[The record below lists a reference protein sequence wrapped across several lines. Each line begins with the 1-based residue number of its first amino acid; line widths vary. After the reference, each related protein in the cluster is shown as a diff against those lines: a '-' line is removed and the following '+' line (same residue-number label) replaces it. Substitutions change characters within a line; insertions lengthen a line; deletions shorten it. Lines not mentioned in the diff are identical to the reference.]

1 MTHIDLSILLPSYNN
16 VCVSLVQVL
25 QRQADALRGKLD
37 KPFRYEIIV
46 ADDCSTDAA
55 CIDANR
61 VIGDMLHC
69 RYLRMKQNVGRAQIR
84 NVLISESSGD
94 YVLLIDSDLFLC
106 DDNYLYKYA
115 TSTADVVY
123 GGTRIGGEGFA
134 MVDNEA
140 KNDEINVE
148 NIQYEGAKSE
158 NVRNEGHTEN
168 LKGNLRYIYEKKAEP
183 SHRAVF
189 RQLHPNQEISVC
201 NLYAR
206 RDIMEAH
213 PFDSRFKAY
222 GYEDVL
228 FGKRLAESGIEVT
241 HIDNPVLINEFEPNS
256 VFVKKTEE
264 AILTLCRFEQDLEG
278 YSNLKTKVTTLGRYI
293 PLSLF
298 RLWHRIMK
306 NKEKRNLTGSKPS
319 LLLFKLYKLGFF
331 LENRKVKK

>member
-1 MTHIDLSILLPSYNN
+1 MTHIDMSILLPSYNN

-25 QRQADALRGKLD
+25 QCQADALRGKLD

-46 ADDCSTDAA
+46 ADDGSTDAA

-69 RYLRMKQNVGRAQIR
+69 RYLRMEQNVGRAQIR
-84 NVLISESSGD
+84 NVLISESRGD

-140 KNDEINVE
+140 N
-148 NIQYEGAKSE
+148 
-158 NVRNEGHTEN
+158 TEN

-183 SHRAVF
+183 SHRAAF
-189 RQLHPNQEISVC
+189 RQLRPNQEISVC

-241 HIDNPVLINEFEPNS
+241 HIDNPVLINEFESNS

>member
-25 QRQADALRGKLD
+25 QRQADALSGKLD

-69 RYLRMKQNVGRAQIR
+69 RYLRMEQNVGRAQIR
-84 NVLISESSGD
+84 NVLISESRGD

-123 GGTRIGGEGFA
+123 GGTRIGGEGLA

-140 KNDEINVE
+140 N
-148 NIQYEGAKSE
+148 
-158 NVRNEGHTEN
+158 TEN

-183 SHRAVF
+183 SHRAAF
-189 RQLHPNQEISVC
+189 RQLRPNQEISVC

-278 YSNLKTKVTTLGRYI
+278 YSNLKTKVSTLGRYI

-331 LENRKVKK
+331 LENRMVKK

>member
-25 QRQADALRGKLD
+25 QRQADALWGKLD

-55 CIDANR
+55 CVDANR

-69 RYLRMKQNVGRAQIR
+69 RYLRMEQNVGRAQIR

-140 KNDEINVE
+140 N
-148 NIQYEGAKSE
+148 
-158 NVRNEGHTEN
+158 TEN

-189 RQLHPNQEISVC
+189 RQLRPNQEISVC

-206 RDIMEAH
+206 RDIMKAH

-278 YSNLKTKVTTLGRYI
+278 YSNLKTKVSTLGRYI

>member
-16 VCVSLVQVL
+16 VCVSLVQAL

-46 ADDCSTDAA
+46 ADDGSTDAA

-69 RYLRMKQNVGRAQIR
+69 RYLRMEHNVGRAQIR
-84 NVLISESSGD
+84 NVLISESCGD

-106 DDNYLYKYA
+106 DDNYLYRYA

-123 GGTRIGGEGFA
+123 GGTCIGGEGLV

-140 KNDEINVE
+140 N
-148 NIQYEGAKSE
+148 
-158 NVRNEGHTEN
+158 TEH

-183 SHRAVF
+183 SHRAAF
-189 RQLHPNQEISVC
+189 RQLRPNQEISVC

-206 RDIMEAH
+206 CDIMEAH

-278 YSNLKTKVTTLGRYI
+278 YSNLKTKVAALGRFI

-298 RLWHRIMK
+298 RFWHRIMK
-306 NKEKRNLTGSKPS
+306 NKEKRNLTGQKPS

-331 LENRKVKK
+331 LENRKAKK

>member
-69 RYLRMKQNVGRAQIR
+69 RYLRMEQNVGRAQIR
-84 NVLISESSGD
+84 NVLISESRGD

-123 GGTRIGGEGFA
+123 GGTRIGGEGLA

-140 KNDEINVE
+140 N
-148 NIQYEGAKSE
+148 
-158 NVRNEGHTEN
+158 TEN

-189 RQLHPNQEISVC
+189 RQLRPNQEISVC

-278 YSNLKTKVTTLGRYI
+278 YSNLKTKVSTLGRYI

-306 NKEKRNLTGSKPS
+306 NKEKRNLTGPKPS

-331 LENRKVKK
+331 LESRIVKK

>member
-16 VCVSLVQVL
+16 VCVSLVQAL

-46 ADDCSTDAA
+46 ADDGSTDAA

-69 RYLRMKQNVGRAQIR
+69 RYLRMEHNVGRAQIR
-84 NVLISESSGD
+84 NVLISESCGD

-106 DDNYLYKYA
+106 DDNYLYRYA

-123 GGTRIGGEGFA
+123 GGTRIGGDGLV

-140 KNDEINVE
+140 N
-148 NIQYEGAKSE
+148 
-158 NVRNEGHTEN
+158 TEN

-183 SHRAVF
+183 SHRAAF
-189 RQLHPNQEISVC
+189 RQLRPNQEISVC

-206 RDIMEAH
+206 RDIMKAH

-278 YSNLKTKVTTLGRYI
+278 YSNLKTKVSTLGRYI

-306 NKEKRNLTGSKPS
+306 NNEKRNLTGPKPS

>member
-25 QRQADALRGKLD
+25 QRQADALWGKLD

-69 RYLRMKQNVGRAQIR
+69 RYLRMEQNVGRAQIR
-84 NVLISESSGD
+84 NVLISESRGD

-123 GGTRIGGEGFA
+123 GGTRIGGEGLA

-140 KNDEINVE
+140 N
-148 NIQYEGAKSE
+148 
-158 NVRNEGHTEN
+158 TEN

-189 RQLHPNQEISVC
+189 RQLRPNQEISVC

-206 RDIMEAH
+206 RDIMKAH

-306 NKEKRNLTGSKPS
+306 NKEKRNLTGAKPS

>member
-46 ADDCSTDAA
+46 ADDGSTDAA

-69 RYLRMKQNVGRAQIR
+69 RYLRMEQNVGRAQIR
-84 NVLISESSGD
+84 NVLISESRGD
-94 YVLLIDSDLFLC
+94 YVLLVDSDLFLC

-140 KNDEINVE
+140 N
-148 NIQYEGAKSE
+148 
-158 NVRNEGHTEN
+158 TEN

-189 RQLHPNQEISVC
+189 RQLRPNQEISVC

-241 HIDNPVLINEFEPNS
+241 HIDNPVLINEFESNS

>member
-46 ADDCSTDAA
+46 ADDGSTDAA

-69 RYLRMKQNVGRAQIR
+69 RYLRMEQNVGRAQIR
-84 NVLISESSGD
+84 NVLISESRGD

-123 GGTRIGGEGFA
+123 GGTRIGGEGLA

-140 KNDEINVE
+140 N
-148 NIQYEGAKSE
+148 
-158 NVRNEGHTEN
+158 TEN
-168 LKGNLRYIYEKKAEP
+168 LKGNLRYLYEKKAEP

-189 RQLHPNQEISVC
+189 RQLRPNQEISVC

-278 YSNLKTKVTTLGRYI
+278 YSNLKTKVTSLGRYI

>member
-25 QRQADALRGKLD
+25 QRQADALRGRLG

-46 ADDCSTDAA
+46 ADDGSTDAA

-69 RYLRMKQNVGRAQIR
+69 RYLRMEQNVGRAQIR
-84 NVLISESSGD
+84 NVLISESRGD

-123 GGTRIGGEGFA
+123 GGTRIGGEGLA

-140 KNDEINVE
+140 N
-148 NIQYEGAKSE
+148 
-158 NVRNEGHTEN
+158 TEN

-183 SHRAVF
+183 SHRAAF
-189 RQLHPNQEISVC
+189 RQLRPNQEISVC

-306 NKEKRNLTGSKPS
+306 NKEKRNLTGSKPN

>member
-16 VCVSLVQVL
+16 VCVSLVQAL

-37 KPFRYEIIV
+37 KTFRYEIIV
-46 ADDCSTDAA
+46 ADDGSTDAA
-55 CIDANR
+55 CIDANC

-69 RYLRMKQNVGRAQIR
+69 RYLRMEHNVGRAQIR
-84 NVLISESSGD
+84 NVLISESCGD

-106 DDNYLYKYA
+106 DDNYLYRYA

-123 GGTRIGGEGFA
+123 GGTRIGDEGLV

-140 KNDEINVE
+140 N
-148 NIQYEGAKSE
+148 
-158 NVRNEGHTEN
+158 TEH

-183 SHRAVF
+183 SHRAFF
-189 RQLHPNQEISVC
+189 RQLRPNQEISVC

-206 RDIMEAH
+206 RDIMETH

-278 YSNLKTKVTTLGRYI
+278 YSNLKTKVAALGRYI

-306 NKEKRNLTGSKPS
+306 NKEKRNLTGPKPS

>member
-69 RYLRMKQNVGRAQIR
+69 RYLRMEQNVGRAQIR
-84 NVLISESSGD
+84 NVLISESRGD

-123 GGTRIGGEGFA
+123 GGTRIGGEGLA

-140 KNDEINVE
+140 N
-148 NIQYEGAKSE
+148 
-158 NVRNEGHTEN
+158 TEN
-168 LKGNLRYIYEKKAEP
+168 LKGNLRYIYEKKVEP

-189 RQLHPNQEISVC
+189 RQLRPNQEISVC

-206 RDIMEAH
+206 RDIMKAH

>member
-69 RYLRMKQNVGRAQIR
+69 RYLRMEQNVGRAQIR
-84 NVLISESSGD
+84 NVLISESRGD

-123 GGTRIGGEGFA
+123 GGTRIGGEGLA

-140 KNDEINVE
+140 N
-148 NIQYEGAKSE
+148 
-158 NVRNEGHTEN
+158 TEN

-189 RQLHPNQEISVC
+189 RQLRPNQEISVC

-206 RDIMEAH
+206 RDIMKAH

-298 RLWHRIMK
+298 RLWHRFMK
-306 NKEKRNLTGSKPS
+306 NKEKRNLTGAKPS

>member
-69 RYLRMKQNVGRAQIR
+69 RYLSMEQNVGRAQIR
-84 NVLISESSGD
+84 NVLISESRGD

-140 KNDEINVE
+140 N
-148 NIQYEGAKSE
+148 
-158 NVRNEGHTEN
+158 TEN
-168 LKGNLRYIYEKKAEP
+168 LKGNLRYIYEKKAES
-183 SHRAVF
+183 SHRAAF
-189 RQLHPNQEISVC
+189 RQLRPNQEISVC

-228 FGKRLAESGIEVT
+228 FGKRLAECGIEVT

>member
-69 RYLRMKQNVGRAQIR
+69 RYLRMEQNVGRAQIR
-84 NVLISESSGD
+84 NVLISESRGD

-123 GGTRIGGEGFA
+123 GGTRIGGEGLA

-140 KNDEINVE
+140 N
-148 NIQYEGAKSE
+148 
-158 NVRNEGHTEN
+158 TEN

-183 SHRAVF
+183 SHRATF
-189 RQLHPNQEISVC
+189 RQLRPNQEISVC

-241 HIDNPVLINEFEPNS
+241 HIDNPVLINEFESNS

>member
-37 KPFRYEIIV
+37 KPFSYEIIV

-69 RYLRMKQNVGRAQIR
+69 RYLRMEQNVGRAQIR
-84 NVLISESSGD
+84 NVLISESRGD

-123 GGTRIGGEGFA
+123 GGTRIGGEGLA

-140 KNDEINVE
+140 N
-148 NIQYEGAKSE
+148 
-158 NVRNEGHTEN
+158 TEN

-183 SHRAVF
+183 SHRATF
-189 RQLHPNQEISVC
+189 RQLRPNQEISVC

-278 YSNLKTKVTTLGRYI
+278 YSNLKTKVSTLGRYI

>member
-25 QRQADALRGKLD
+25 QRQADALWGKLD

-46 ADDCSTDAA
+46 ADDCSIDAA

-84 NVLISESSGD
+84 NVLISESRGD

-123 GGTRIGGEGFA
+123 GGTRIGGEGLA

-140 KNDEINVE
+140 N
-148 NIQYEGAKSE
+148 
-158 NVRNEGHTEN
+158 TEN

-189 RQLHPNQEISVC
+189 RQLRPNQEISVC

>member
-46 ADDCSTDAA
+46 ADDGSTDAV

-69 RYLRMKQNVGRAQIR
+69 RYLRMEQNVGRAQIR
-84 NVLISESSGD
+84 NVLISESRGD

-140 KNDEINVE
+140 N
-148 NIQYEGAKSE
+148 
-158 NVRNEGHTEN
+158 TEH

-189 RQLHPNQEISVC
+189 RQLRPNQEISVC

-293 PLSLF
+293 PLFLF

-306 NKEKRNLTGSKPS
+306 NKEMRNLTGSKPS

>member
-69 RYLRMKQNVGRAQIR
+69 RYLRMERNVGRAQIR
-84 NVLISESSGD
+84 NVLISESRGD

-140 KNDEINVE
+140 N
-148 NIQYEGAKSE
+148 
-158 NVRNEGHTEN
+158 TEN

-189 RQLHPNQEISVC
+189 RQLRPNQEISVC

>member
-69 RYLRMKQNVGRAQIR
+69 RYLRMEQNVGRAQIR

-123 GGTRIGGEGFA
+123 GGTCIGGEGLA

-140 KNDEINVE
+140 N
-148 NIQYEGAKSE
+148 
-158 NVRNEGHTEN
+158 TEK

-189 RQLHPNQEISVC
+189 RQLRPNQEISVC

-206 RDIMEAH
+206 RDIMKAH

-278 YSNLKTKVTTLGRYI
+278 YSNLKTKVSTLGRYI

-306 NKEKRNLTGSKPS
+306 NKEKRNLTGPKPS

>member
-16 VCVSLVQVL
+16 VCVSLVQAL

-46 ADDCSTDAA
+46 TDDCSTDAA

-69 RYLRMKQNVGRAQIR
+69 RYLRMEQNVGRAQIK

-123 GGTRIGGEGFA
+123 GGTCIGGEGLA

-140 KNDEINVE
+140 N
-148 NIQYEGAKSE
+148 
-158 NVRNEGHTEN
+158 TEN

-189 RQLHPNQEISVC
+189 RQLRPNQEISVC

-206 RDIMEAH
+206 RDIMKAH

-306 NKEKRNLTGSKPS
+306 NKEKRNLTGPKPS

>member
-69 RYLRMKQNVGRAQIR
+69 RYLRMEQNVGRAQIR
-84 NVLISESSGD
+84 NVLISESCGD

-140 KNDEINVE
+140 N
-148 NIQYEGAKSE
+148 
-158 NVRNEGHTEN
+158 TEN

-183 SHRAVF
+183 SHRAAF
-189 RQLHPNQEISVC
+189 RQLRPNQEISVC

-241 HIDNPVLINEFEPNS
+241 HIDNPVLINEFESNS

-278 YSNLKTKVTTLGRYI
+278 YSNLKTKVSTLGRYI

>member
-16 VCVSLVQVL
+16 VCVSLVQAL

-46 ADDCSTDAA
+46 ADDGSTDAA
-55 CIDANR
+55 CVDANR

-69 RYLRMKQNVGRAQIR
+69 RYLRMEQNVGRAQIR
-84 NVLISESSGD
+84 NVLISESRGD

-140 KNDEINVE
+140 N
-148 NIQYEGAKSE
+148 
-158 NVRNEGHTEN
+158 TEN

-189 RQLHPNQEISVC
+189 RQLRPNQEISVC

-206 RDIMEAH
+206 RDIMKAH

-306 NKEKRNLTGSKPS
+306 NKEMRNLTGSKPS

>member
-25 QRQADALRGKLD
+25 QRQADALWGKLD

-46 ADDCSTDAA
+46 ADDGSTDAA

-69 RYLRMKQNVGRAQIR
+69 RYLRMEQNVGRAQIR

-140 KNDEINVE
+140 N
-148 NIQYEGAKSE
+148 
-158 NVRNEGHTEN
+158 TEH

-189 RQLHPNQEISVC
+189 RQLRPNQEISVC

>member
-25 QRQADALRGKLD
+25 QRQADALRDKLD

-69 RYLRMKQNVGRAQIR
+69 RYLRMEQNVGRAQIR
-84 NVLISESSGD
+84 NVLISESRGD

-123 GGTRIGGEGFA
+123 GGTRIGGEGLA

-140 KNDEINVE
+140 N
-148 NIQYEGAKSE
+148 
-158 NVRNEGHTEN
+158 TEN

-183 SHRAVF
+183 SHRAAF
-189 RQLHPNQEISVC
+189 RQLRPNQEISVC

-264 AILTLCRFEQDLEG
+264 AIITLCRFEQDLEG

>member
-69 RYLRMKQNVGRAQIR
+69 RYLRMEQNVGRAQIR
-84 NVLISESSGD
+84 NVLISESRGD
-94 YVLLIDSDLFLC
+94 YVLLVDSDLFLC

-115 TSTADVVY
+115 TLTADVVY
-123 GGTRIGGEGFA
+123 GGTRIGGKGFA
-134 MVDNEA
+134 MVDDEA
-140 KNDEINVE
+140 N
-148 NIQYEGAKSE
+148 
-158 NVRNEGHTEN
+158 TEN

-183 SHRAVF
+183 SHRATF
-189 RQLHPNQEISVC
+189 RQLRPNQEISVC

-241 HIDNPVLINEFEPNS
+241 HIDNPVLINEFESNS

-278 YSNLKTKVTTLGRYI
+278 YSNLKTKVSTLGRYI

-331 LENRKVKK
+331 LENRMVKK

>member
-25 QRQADALRGKLD
+25 QRQADALRDKLD

-69 RYLRMKQNVGRAQIR
+69 RYLRMEQNVGRAQIR
-84 NVLISESSGD
+84 NVLISESRGD

-134 MVDNEA
+134 MVDNKA
-140 KNDEINVE
+140 N
-148 NIQYEGAKSE
+148 
-158 NVRNEGHTEN
+158 TEN

-183 SHRAVF
+183 SHRAAF
-189 RQLHPNQEISVC
+189 RQLRPNQEISVC

-306 NKEKRNLTGSKPS
+306 NKEKRNLTGSKPN

>member
-16 VCVSLVQVL
+16 VCVSLVQAL
-25 QRQADALRGKLD
+25 QCQADALRGKLD
-37 KPFRYEIIV
+37 KTFRYEIIV
-46 ADDCSTDAA
+46 ADDGSTDAA

-69 RYLRMKQNVGRAQIR
+69 RYLRMEHNVGRAQIR
-84 NVLISESSGD
+84 NVLISESCGD

-106 DDNYLYKYA
+106 DDNYLYRYA

-123 GGTRIGGEGFA
+123 GGTRIGGEGLV

-140 KNDEINVE
+140 N
-148 NIQYEGAKSE
+148 
-158 NVRNEGHTEN
+158 TEH

-189 RQLHPNQEISVC
+189 RQLRPNQEISVC

-241 HIDNPVLINEFEPNS
+241 HIDNPVLINTFEANS

-278 YSNLKTKVTTLGRYI
+278 YSNLKTKVAALGRYI

-306 NKEKRNLTGSKPS
+306 NKEKRNLTGPKPS

-331 LENRKVKK
+331 LENRKAKK

>member
-25 QRQADALRGKLD
+25 QRQADALMGKLD

-46 ADDCSTDAA
+46 ADDGSTDAA

-69 RYLRMKQNVGRAQIR
+69 RYLRMEQNVGRAQIR
-84 NVLISESSGD
+84 NVLISESRGD

-140 KNDEINVE
+140 N
-148 NIQYEGAKSE
+148 
-158 NVRNEGHTEN
+158 TEN
-168 LKGNLRYIYEKKAEP
+168 LKGNLRYIYEKKAES
-183 SHRAVF
+183 SHRAAF
-189 RQLHPNQEISVC
+189 RQLRPNQEISVC

-228 FGKRLAESGIEVT
+228 FGKRLAECGIEVT

>member
-16 VCVSLVQVL
+16 VCVSLVQAL
-25 QRQADALRGKLD
+25 QRQADALWGKLD

-46 ADDCSTDAA
+46 ADDGSTDAA

-69 RYLRMKQNVGRAQIR
+69 RYLRMEQNVGRAQIR
-84 NVLISESSGD
+84 NVLISESRGD

-140 KNDEINVE
+140 N
-148 NIQYEGAKSE
+148 
-158 NVRNEGHTEN
+158 TEN

-189 RQLHPNQEISVC
+189 RQLRPNQEISVC

-206 RDIMEAH
+206 RDIMKAH

>member
-16 VCVSLVQVL
+16 VCVSLVQAL

-69 RYLRMKQNVGRAQIR
+69 RYLRMEQNVGRAHIR
-84 NVLISESSGD
+84 NVLISESRGD

-140 KNDEINVE
+140 N
-148 NIQYEGAKSE
+148 
-158 NVRNEGHTEN
+158 TEH

-189 RQLHPNQEISVC
+189 RQLRPNQEISVC

>member
-46 ADDCSTDAA
+46 ADDGSTDAA

-69 RYLRMKQNVGRAQIR
+69 RYLRMEQNVGRAQIR
-84 NVLISESSGD
+84 NVLISESRGD
-94 YVLLIDSDLFLC
+94 YVLLLDSDLFLC

-123 GGTRIGGEGFA
+123 GGTRIGGEGLA

-140 KNDEINVE
+140 N
-148 NIQYEGAKSE
+148 
-158 NVRNEGHTEN
+158 TEN

-189 RQLHPNQEISVC
+189 RQLRPNQEISVC

-306 NKEKRNLTGSKPS
+306 NKEKRNLTGSKPN

-331 LENRKVKK
+331 LENRMVKK

>member
-25 QRQADALRGKLD
+25 QRQADALSGKLD
-37 KPFRYEIIV
+37 KPFSYEIIV

-69 RYLRMKQNVGRAQIR
+69 RYLRMEQNVGRAQIR
-84 NVLISESSGD
+84 NVLISESRGD

-115 TSTADVVY
+115 TSTAEVVY

-140 KNDEINVE
+140 N
-148 NIQYEGAKSE
+148 
-158 NVRNEGHTEN
+158 TEN

-189 RQLHPNQEISVC
+189 RQLRPNQEISVC

-319 LLLFKLYKLGFF
+319 LLLLKLYKLGFF

>member
-25 QRQADALRGKLD
+25 QRQADALRDKLD

-69 RYLRMKQNVGRAQIR
+69 RYLRMEQNVGRAQIR
-84 NVLISESSGD
+84 NVLISESRGD

-140 KNDEINVE
+140 N
-148 NIQYEGAKSE
+148 
-158 NVRNEGHTEN
+158 TEN

-183 SHRAVF
+183 SHRAAF
-189 RQLHPNQEISVC
+189 RQLRPNQEISVC

-306 NKEKRNLTGSKPS
+306 NKEKRNLTGPKPS

>member
-16 VCVSLVQVL
+16 VCVSLVQAL

-69 RYLRMKQNVGRAQIR
+69 RYLRMEQNVGRAQIR
-84 NVLISESSGD
+84 NVLISESRGD

-123 GGTRIGGEGFA
+123 GGTRIGGEGLA

-140 KNDEINVE
+140 N
-148 NIQYEGAKSE
+148 
-158 NVRNEGHTEN
+158 TEN

-183 SHRAVF
+183 SHRAAF
-189 RQLHPNQEISVC
+189 RQLRPNQEISVC

-306 NKEKRNLTGSKPS
+306 NKEKRNLTGPKPS

>member
-25 QRQADALRGKLD
+25 QRQADALRGRLG

-46 ADDCSTDAA
+46 ADDGSTDAA

-69 RYLRMKQNVGRAQIR
+69 RYLRMEQNVGRAQIR
-84 NVLISESSGD
+84 NVLISESCGD

-140 KNDEINVE
+140 N
-148 NIQYEGAKSE
+148 
-158 NVRNEGHTEN
+158 TEN

-183 SHRAVF
+183 SHRAAF
-189 RQLHPNQEISVC
+189 RQLRPNQEISVC

-241 HIDNPVLINEFEPNS
+241 HIDNPVLINEFESNS

-278 YSNLKTKVTTLGRYI
+278 YSNLKTKVSTLGRYI

-331 LENRKVKK
+331 LENRMVKK

>member
-16 VCVSLVQVL
+16 VCVSLVQAL

-46 ADDCSTDAA
+46 ADDGSTDAA

-106 DDNYLYKYA
+106 DDNYLYRYA

-123 GGTRIGGEGFA
+123 GGTRIGGEGLV

-140 KNDEINVE
+140 N
-148 NIQYEGAKSE
+148 
-158 NVRNEGHTEN
+158 TEH

-189 RQLHPNQEISVC
+189 RQLRPNQEISVC

-278 YSNLKTKVTTLGRYI
+278 YSNLKTKVAALGRYI

-306 NKEKRNLTGSKPS
+306 NKEKRNLTGPKPS

-331 LENRKVKK
+331 LENRKAKK

>member
-25 QRQADALRGKLD
+25 QRQADALWGKLD

-46 ADDCSTDAA
+46 VDDCSTDAA

-69 RYLRMKQNVGRAQIR
+69 RYLRMEQNVGRAQIR
-84 NVLISESSGD
+84 NVLISESRGD

-140 KNDEINVE
+140 N
-148 NIQYEGAKSE
+148 
-158 NVRNEGHTEN
+158 TEN

-189 RQLHPNQEISVC
+189 RQLRPNQEISVC

-206 RDIMEAH
+206 RDIMKAH

-306 NKEKRNLTGSKPS
+306 NKEKRNLTGPKPS

>member
-69 RYLRMKQNVGRAQIR
+69 RYLRMEQNVGRAQIR
-84 NVLISESSGD
+84 NVLISESRGD

-123 GGTRIGGEGFA
+123 GGTRIGGEGLA

-140 KNDEINVE
+140 N
-148 NIQYEGAKSE
+148 
-158 NVRNEGHTEN
+158 TEN

-189 RQLHPNQEISVC
+189 RQLRPNQEISVC

-206 RDIMEAH
+206 RDIMKAH

>member
-37 KPFRYEIIV
+37 KPFSYEIIV

-69 RYLRMKQNVGRAQIR
+69 RYLRMEQNVGRAQIR
-84 NVLISESSGD
+84 NVLISESRGD

-115 TSTADVVY
+115 TSTAEVVY
-123 GGTRIGGEGFA
+123 GGTRIGGEGLA

-140 KNDEINVE
+140 N
-148 NIQYEGAKSE
+148 
-158 NVRNEGHTEN
+158 TEN

-183 SHRAVF
+183 SHRAAF
-189 RQLHPNQEISVC
+189 RQLRPNQEISVC